1 MPRFQH
7 HIFFCENQR
16 SDDDPRG
23 SCCARG
29 AEALRAH
36 AKARCHALGL
46 KGQVRVNGAGCLDA
60 CASGPVVVVYGAAD
74 APEGVW
80 YTAHTIADV
89 DAIIDEHLVGNVPV
103 ERLRLV
109 EVAKAP
115 KAKPV

>member
-1 MPRFQH
+1 M
-7 HIFFCENQR
+7 
-16 SDDDPRG
+16 
-23 SCCARG
+23 
-29 AEALRAH
+29 
-36 AKARCHALGL
+36 
-46 KGQVRVNGAGCLDA
+46 RVNGAGCLDA